1 MLSGNVEQHLA
12 DPFEELYGLLERDT
26 QQLQARN
33 CERQTTGEL
42 SMVDIYNKDQFRE
55 ALGKLEERDPR
66 YCLYEGLLATPNTK
80 FLAQVTTE
88 MLIKLEQLKKSFP
101 NFEQVTSDIKEILE
115 LEFMGD
121 CKTIKTSPVLLSG
134 PPGTGKTRYAN
145 EVSKILNVGDVRQ
158 IDLASASAGFII
170 GGNSTKW
177 KDGGQ
182 GLVTKHLQ
190 ESKCANPM
198 ILLDEID
205 KPANNG
211 HNPLGSLF
219 NLLERHTAE
228 TFTDEALELPMNC
241 SHIIWFATA
250 NSLDDIPDPIKSR
263 FDIYHVEMPS
273 PQQMRNV
280 IDSVYGELLS
290 NNDWGMSFSSSLSHA
305 VVTELNSRSPRD
317 LYKALWKACAK
328 AVQRDR
334 CYINKMSGLIDLL
347 PIDFGQYQYQYE
359 PKQAIGFY

>member
-1 MLSGNVEQHLA
+1 LA
-12 DPFEELYGLLERDT
+12 DPFEELYGLLERDK
-26 QQLQARN
+26 QELK
-33 CERQTTGEL
+33 TTGEY
-42 SMVDIYNKDQFRE
+42 SMVDIYNKGQFRE
-55 ALGKLEERDPR
+55 ALGKLDDRDPR
-66 YCLYEGLLATPNTK
+66 YCLYESLLATPNTK
-80 FLAQVTTE
+80 LLSKVTTE
-88 MLIKLEQLKKSFP
+88 MLLKLEQLKKAFP

-121 CKTIKTSPVLLSG
+121 CKTIKIPPVLLSG
-134 PPGTGKTRYAN
+134 PPGIGKTRYLN
-145 EVSKILNVGDVRQ
+145 ELAKIINVGDVRQ
-158 IDLASASAGFII
+158 IDVASASAGFII

-190 ESKCANPM
+190 ESECANPM

-250 NSLDDIPDPIKSR
+250 NSLDDIPEPIKSR
-263 FDIYHVEMPS
+263 FDIYMIEMPS
-273 PQQMRNV
+273 KQQMRSV
-280 IDSVYGELLS
+280 IYSVYGELLS
-290 NNDWGMSFSSSLSHA
+290 NNDWGMLFNMSLSQD
-305 VVTELNSRSPRD
+305 VITELSSRSPRD

-334 CYINKMSGLIDLL
+334 CYVKRSGLINLL
-347 PIDFGQYQYQYE
+347 PMDCGQYQDV